1 MSAPRHHPGYI
12 KKFVEFQ
19 SNLMTARQAQR
30 RLDVALR
37 TRSTSPGELQ
47 RLQEQA
53 EILWTKSDKAGS
65 EFARAKMGTTG
76 VLV

>member
-1 MSAPRHHPGYI
+1 MSAPRHHPGFL

-19 SNLMTARQAQR
+19 SKLMTARHAQR

-37 TRSTSPGELQ
+37 SRASAGELQ

-53 EILWTKSDKAGS
+53 ELMWTKSDKAGS
-65 EFARAKMGTTG
+65 EFARAKMNTTG
-76 VLV
+76 AIV